1 MSAKITANV
10 PTLGEEADLEA
21 QTFYLAQTPI
31 ESMNVQFST
40 KPLFC
45 QTCVNRCLF
54 FTNILKII
62 VILFCSIKISRI
74 FVKEITT
81 KTIEIMKALSN
92 NGWLKRQLEVNK
104 QLFELGLIS
113 HVEKLS
119 QDIIA
124 KATHKSQIQ
133 DSL

>member
-1 MSAKITANV
+1 VFEKQTDPPKINLTAV
-10 PTLGEEADLEA
+10 
-21 QTFYLAQTPI
+21 FYL
-31 ESMNVQFST
+31 
-40 KPLFC
+40 
-45 QTCVNRCLF
+45 

-62 VILFCSIKISRI
+62 VFLFCIIKISRI

-81 KTIEIMKALSN
+81 KIIEIMKALSN

-124 KATHKSQIQ
+124 KATHKSQIK

>member
-1 MSAKITANV
+1 MEKT
-10 PTLGEEADLEA
+10 
-21 QTFYLAQTPI
+21 
-31 ESMNVQFST
+31 
-40 KPLFC
+40 
-45 QTCVNRCLF
+45 
-54 FTNILKII
+54 
-62 VILFCSIKISRI
+62 KISCI

-81 KTIEIMKALSN
+81 KRIEIMKALSN

-104 QLFELGLIS
+104 QLFELGFIS
-113 HVEKLS
+113 HVEKIS